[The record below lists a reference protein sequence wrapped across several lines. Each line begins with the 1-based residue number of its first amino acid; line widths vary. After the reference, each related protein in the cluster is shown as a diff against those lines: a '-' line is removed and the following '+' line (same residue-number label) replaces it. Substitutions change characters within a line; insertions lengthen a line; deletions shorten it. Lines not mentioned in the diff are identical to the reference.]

1 MLTFDHFPAPGD
13 STYSDIPARGSAL
26 SPPQGISPHSVVL
39 PPGIA
44 LFFFKKSAN
53 PRPFPG
59 LGLVHG
65 RFERHIKGV
74 WIKSC
79 LYPCVYV
86 TVFVCT
92 QNVCATTTTRCVKR
106 YDLWF
111 MTKEVRECDGELLF
125 Y

>member
-1 MLTFDHFPAPGD
+1 MISPPRDSQESSVCDNPAPQD
-13 STYSDIPARGSAL
+13 MHACDIPGGVAIL
-26 SPPQGISPHSVVL
+26 KVM
-39 PPGIA
+39 
-44 LFFFKKSAN
+44 
-53 PRPFPG
+53 PRPFPD

-65 RFERHIKGV
+65 GFERHIKGV

-86 TVFVCT
+86 RVFVCT
-92 QNVCATTTTRCVKR
+92 QNVCATTTTRCVKC

-111 MTKEVRECDGELLF
+111 MTKEVRECDGDLLF